1 MPVGKNQLNGFNF
14 GHPVNS
20 KIVPFQNRN
29 VANQQNFKNNI
40 NDQQDNNIV
49 QKNPLSDW
57 NYTLTQY
64 KIFHNS
70 NLDEVERGL
79 SSFDFRVKYAAI
91 LVVGEK
97 NLSVGNKLFELLDDR
112 NEYVQQAARKALAVK
127 SYYLLKEIK
136 EFNSPPKNKNL
147 KVNPS
152 TLKVGIDY
160 VDFGPMAYDSE
171 NLISVSVS
179 RWKEWFS
186 KKENDL
192 ISLQTTKKSN
202 FNSN

>member
-1 MPVGKNQLNGFNF
+1 M
-14 GHPVNS
+14 
-20 KIVPFQNRN
+20 
-29 VANQQNFKNNI
+29 
-40 NDQQDNNIV
+40 
-49 QKNPLSDW
+49 
-57 NYTLTQY
+57 
-64 KIFHNS
+64 
-70 NLDEVERGL
+70 
-79 SSFDFRVKYAAI
+79 
-91 LVVGEK
+91 
-97 NLSVGNKLFELLDDR
+97 
-112 NEYVQQAARKALAVK
+112 
-127 SYYLLKEIK
+127 KEIK

-192 ISLQTTKKSN
+192 ISLQTKKSN